1 MTCEHS
7 FSCLTHVPIVPY
19 AFFQR
24 NGQNAHRPLIP
35 PRILI
40 PILERPSGGHGERPR
55 REAWLGSNVTDGAA
69 CGWHSSP
76 ASGGTCWYVS
86 PACSMLPSS
95 TVIRH
100 MCLALTHAALLQQI
114 VSAASATHSISDM
127 AHADHDLHEA
137 YKVRLSD
144 SARAHGHSES
154 TQAGLTWERLLSFP
168 HCAHRTRSF
177 VPRAR
182 AELSNMV
189 TERCAAVAPGAR
201 FEHARRVATFGCW
214 HSAFASIRSTARDM
228 PSPPGREPPRRPTDS
243 SAFGAEP
250 PWLAGRET
258 SGSTVVA
265 KLLLSLRY

>member
-1 MTCEHS
+1 M
-7 FSCLTHVPIVPY
+7 
-19 AFFQR
+19 A
-24 NGQNAHRPLIP
+24 
-35 PRILI
+35 
-40 PILERPSGGHGERPR
+40 
-55 REAWLGSNVTDGAA
+55 DGAA
-69 CGWHSSP
+69 CGWVNSP
-76 ASGGTCWYVS
+76 TSGDIFWYVS
-86 PACSMLPSS
+86 PACSMLPPS
-95 TVIRH
+95 TVIQDT
-100 MCLALTHAALLQQI
+100 CLAPTCAVLLWQI
-114 VSAASATHSISDM
+114 VSSASAVQAISRV
-127 AHADHDLHEA
+127 AHVDHDLHEA

-144 SARAHGHSES
+144 SARAHGRCES
-154 TQAGLTWERLLSFP
+154 GQAGLSLLSFP

-250 PWLAGRET
+250 PWLAGR
-258 SGSTVVA
+258 
-265 KLLLSLRY
+265 

>member
-7 FSCLTHVPIVPY
+7 FSCLTHAPIVPY

-24 NGQNAHRPLIP
+24 NVQNSHRPLIP

-40 PILERPSGGHGERPR
+40 PIQERPSGGLGERPR
-55 REAWLGSNVTDGAA
+55 REAWLGPNVADGAA
-69 CGWHSSP
+69 CGCLNSP
-76 ASGGTCWYVS
+76 TSGDIFWYVS
-86 PACSMLPSS
+86 PACSMLPPS
-95 TVIRH
+95 TVIQDT
-100 MCLALTHAALLQQI
+100 CLALTCAVLLWQI
-114 VSAASATHSISDM
+114 VSAASAAQAISDVP
-127 AHADHDLHEA
+127 HVDRDLHEA
-137 YKVRLSD
+137 CKVRLSD

-154 TQAGLTWERLLSFP
+154 TQAGLAWERLLSFP

-243 SAFGAEP
+243 SAFGAES